1 MTVKTEYEKVLQA
14 FMITGIDT
22 KNHAYILNKYSFGGF
37 QDYKFFYALELD
49 KKYTVPIY
57 LNMNLSTKEV
67 IQEIIR
73 QVQLHLDGVYD
84 IVDIIRNK

>member
-22 KNHAYILNKYSFGGF
+22 KNHAYILNKYTFVTI
-37 QDYKFFYALELD
+37 QDQKLFYNLTLD
-49 KKYTVPIY
+49 NKYNVPIV
-57 LNMNLSTKEV
+57 LSLFLETNEV
-67 IQEIIR
+67 IDEVIR
-73 QVQLHLDGVYD
+73 QVQLHLEAVYD